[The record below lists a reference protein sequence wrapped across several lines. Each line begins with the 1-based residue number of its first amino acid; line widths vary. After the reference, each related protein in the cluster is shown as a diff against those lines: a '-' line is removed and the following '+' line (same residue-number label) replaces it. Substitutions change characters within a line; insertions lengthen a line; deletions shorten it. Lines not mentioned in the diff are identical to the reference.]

1 MHPIL
6 KTLRRSEEY
15 RRLCA
20 AVAES
25 RGPVSVF
32 GLNEAHKTHMAS
44 AIAGETG
51 ICALYIAQ
59 NEPAAISAYE
69 DISKYN
75 ENAMLFPTRDISLAA
90 NAYAVSAEIE
100 MRRIEVLS
108 RLSEGAP
115 CFIVAPIEALLQRL
129 VRPAVL
135 NSFIHTLR
143 IGDSIG
149 PDELFG
155 SLASAGYERV
165 DLCGER
171 GQMARRGGYI
181 DIFPIDAAYP
191 VRIEFFDT
199 DIDTMR
205 EYDPLTQRSTRN
217 TEYIRIP
224 PATEV
229 PCGSLAMRAAASRMK
244 GIDAFNEARELL
256 EQGVMPADPL
266 NLLPMLYQD
275 GACLLDYLPDNAA
288 VFFDEPPRSEESSSI
303 AYNIFM
309 ESLSGFISQ
318 GVAHKLQAGLMFS
331 PAEVISRLDAGKT
344 VMLYT
349 LNSTYNAIRPKAL
362 FSFNTRS
369 VPRYLKVDEL
379 LRDDIIHWRRNGT
392 AVAIFAGAHADRIG
406 ESLQE
411 MGLDAPTAESLERGL
426 VPGELIIVR
435 ESLPRGFE
443 YPELHVAAITE
454 YELFGA
460 AKRPAPKRAKKHQLA
475 FSELNVGDLIVHEVH
490 GIGRFAGVETI
501 EADGRVRDYIR
512 LIYRDGNSLCLPT
525 DQLDRV
531 QRYVGTGEEPPKLS
545 KIGSSEWQKTV
556 SRAREGV
563 KKLAFDLAKLYG
575 ERASRKGFSF
585 SPDTPWQTMMESDFP
600 YEETPDQLTC
610 IEEIKRDMESPRVM
624 DRLLCGDVG
633 YGKTEVALRAVFKA
647 VMDSKQ
653 VIFLVPTTILAQQH
667 YNTAVSRFAGF
678 PVRVRMLSRFT
689 PKKEVR
695 RTLDELESGE
705 ADVVIGTHRLLGKDV
720 KFKDPGLFVIDE
732 EHRFG
737 VGHKEQIKE
746 LKKDLDVLTL
756 SATPIPRTLH
766 MSMTGIRDMSVIE
779 TPPEH
784 RYPVRTFVMEYSESM
799 VREAVLKELGRGG
812 QVFFVYNRVQDM
824 ERFAGKLKSFMPE
837 VRIAFAHG
845 QMPERTLERTMIE
858 FIEHKYDLLLC
869 STIIES
875 GLDINNVNT
884 IIIYD
889 ADKLGL
895 AQLYQLRGRVG
906 RGTRLAYAYLM
917 TKSGA
922 VLTEVAAKRLKAIGE
937 FTQFGSGFKIAMRD
951 LEIRGAGNILGPEQ
965 HGFMSQ
971 VGYEMYLRLIDQ
983 AVKEA
988 RGEEQREQVHCVV
1001 NIPLDANI
1009 PPKYIGRTEERMSMY
1024 RRIASIK
1031 SKGDM
1036 QDVQD
1041 ELIDR
1046 YGDIPE
1052 MVQNLLDISVIKGS
1066 AEMAYITNLS
1076 VNEGEVKFAFD
1087 SGAPID
1093 PSKLLNLA
1101 KRIKGA
1107 RFFMAETPVLQIIQ
1121 RNATI
1126 PNIMRSLLQIIH
1138 ALADCID
1145 SKR

>member
-1 MHPIL
+1 
-6 KTLRRSEEY
+6 
-15 RRLCA
+15 
-20 AVAES
+20 
-25 RGPVSVF
+25 
-32 GLNEAHKTHMAS
+32 
-44 AIAGETG
+44 
-51 ICALYIAQ
+51 
-59 NEPAAISAYE
+59 
-69 DISKYN
+69 
-75 ENAMLFPTRDISLAA
+75 
-90 NAYAVSAEIE
+90 
-100 MRRIEVLS
+100 
-108 RLSEGAP
+108 
-115 CFIVAPIEALLQRL
+115 
-129 VRPAVL
+129 
-135 NSFIHTLR
+135 
-143 IGDSIG
+143 
-149 PDELFG
+149 
-155 SLASAGYERV
+155 
-165 DLCGER
+165 
-171 GQMARRGGYI
+171 
-181 DIFPIDAAYP
+181 
-191 VRIEFFDT
+191 
-199 DIDTMR
+199 
-205 EYDPLTQRSTRN
+205 
-217 TEYIRIP
+217 
-224 PATEV
+224 
-229 PCGSLAMRAAASRMK
+229 
-244 GIDAFNEARELL
+244 
-256 EQGVMPADPL
+256 
-266 NLLPMLYQD
+266 
-275 GACLLDYLPDNAA
+275 
-288 VFFDEPPRSEESSSI
+288 
-303 AYNIFM
+303 
-309 ESLSGFISQ
+309 
-318 GVAHKLQAGLMFS
+318 
-331 PAEVISRLDAGKT
+331 
-344 VMLYT
+344 
-349 LNSTYNAIRPKAL
+349 
-362 FSFNTRS
+362 
-369 VPRYLKVDEL
+369 
-379 LRDDIIHWRRNGT
+379 
-392 AVAIFAGAHADRIG
+392 
-406 ESLQE
+406 

-746 LKKDLDVLTL
+746 LKKELDVLTL

-799 VREAVLKELGRGG
+799 VREAVLKEMGRGG

-1093 PSKLLNLA
+1093 PSKVLNLA

>member
-1 MHPIL
+1 
-6 KTLRRSEEY
+6 
-15 RRLCA
+15 
-20 AVAES
+20 
-25 RGPVSVF
+25 
-32 GLNEAHKTHMAS
+32 
-44 AIAGETG
+44 
-51 ICALYIAQ
+51 
-59 NEPAAISAYE
+59 
-69 DISKYN
+69 
-75 ENAMLFPTRDISLAA
+75 MLL
-90 NAYAVSAEIE
+90 
-100 MRRIEVLS
+100 
-108 RLSEGAP
+108 
-115 CFIVAPIEALLQRL
+115 
-129 VRPAVL
+129 
-135 NSFIHTLR
+135 
-143 IGDSIG
+143 
-149 PDELFG
+149 
-155 SLASAGYERV
+155 
-165 DLCGER
+165 
-171 GQMARRGGYI
+171 
-181 DIFPIDAAYP
+181 
-191 VRIEFFDT
+191 
-199 DIDTMR
+199 
-205 EYDPLTQRSTRN
+205 
-217 TEYIRIP
+217 
-224 PATEV
+224 
-229 PCGSLAMRAAASRMK
+229 
-244 GIDAFNEARELL
+244 
-256 EQGVMPADPL
+256 
-266 NLLPMLYQD
+266 
-275 GACLLDYLPDNAA
+275 
-288 VFFDEPPRSEESSSI
+288 
-303 AYNIFM
+303 
-309 ESLSGFISQ
+309 
-318 GVAHKLQAGLMFS
+318 
-331 PAEVISRLDAGKT
+331 
-344 VMLYT
+344 
-349 LNSTYNAIRPKAL
+349 
-362 FSFNTRS
+362 
-369 VPRYLKVDEL
+369 
-379 LRDDIIHWRRNGT
+379 
-392 AVAIFAGAHADRIG
+392 
-406 ESLQE
+406 
-411 MGLDAPTAESLERGL
+411 
-426 VPGELIIVR
+426 
-435 ESLPRGFE
+435 
-443 YPELHVAAITE
+443 
-454 YELFGA
+454 
-460 AKRPAPKRAKKHQLA
+460 
-475 FSELNVGDLIVHEVH
+475 
-490 GIGRFAGVETI
+490 
-501 EADGRVRDYIR
+501 
-512 LIYRDGNSLCLPT
+512 LIY
-525 DQLDRV
+525 
-531 QRYVGTGEEPPKLS
+531 
-545 KIGSSEWQKTV
+545 SE
-556 SRAREGV
+556 A
-563 KKLAFDLAKLYG
+563 Y
-575 ERASRKGFSF
+575 
-585 SPDTPWQTMMESDFP
+585 
-600 YEETPDQLTC
+600 
-610 IEEIKRDMESPRVM
+610 
-624 DRLLCGDVG
+624 
-633 YGKTEVALRAVFKA
+633 
-647 VMDSKQ
+647 
-653 VIFLVPTTILAQQH
+653 
-667 YNTAVSRFAGF
+667 AVSRFAGF

-746 LKKDLDVLTL
+746 LKKELDVLTL

-799 VREAVLKELGRGG
+799 VREAVLKEMGRGG

>member
-1 MHPIL
+1 
-6 KTLRRSEEY
+6 
-15 RRLCA
+15 
-20 AVAES
+20 
-25 RGPVSVF
+25 
-32 GLNEAHKTHMAS
+32 
-44 AIAGETG
+44 
-51 ICALYIAQ
+51 
-59 NEPAAISAYE
+59 
-69 DISKYN
+69 
-75 ENAMLFPTRDISLAA
+75 
-90 NAYAVSAEIE
+90 
-100 MRRIEVLS
+100 
-108 RLSEGAP
+108 
-115 CFIVAPIEALLQRL
+115 
-129 VRPAVL
+129 
-135 NSFIHTLR
+135 
-143 IGDSIG
+143 
-149 PDELFG
+149 
-155 SLASAGYERV
+155 
-165 DLCGER
+165 
-171 GQMARRGGYI
+171 
-181 DIFPIDAAYP
+181 
-191 VRIEFFDT
+191 
-199 DIDTMR
+199 
-205 EYDPLTQRSTRN
+205 
-217 TEYIRIP
+217 
-224 PATEV
+224 
-229 PCGSLAMRAAASRMK
+229 
-244 GIDAFNEARELL
+244 
-256 EQGVMPADPL
+256 
-266 NLLPMLYQD
+266 
-275 GACLLDYLPDNAA
+275 
-288 VFFDEPPRSEESSSI
+288 
-303 AYNIFM
+303 
-309 ESLSGFISQ
+309 
-318 GVAHKLQAGLMFS
+318 
-331 PAEVISRLDAGKT
+331 
-344 VMLYT
+344 
-349 LNSTYNAIRPKAL
+349 
-362 FSFNTRS
+362 
-369 VPRYLKVDEL
+369 
-379 LRDDIIHWRRNGT
+379 
-392 AVAIFAGAHADRIG
+392 
-406 ESLQE
+406 

-746 LKKDLDVLTL
+746 LKKELDVLTL

-799 VREAVLKELGRGG
+799 VREAVLKEMGRGG

>member
-1 MHPIL
+1 
-6 KTLRRSEEY
+6 
-15 RRLCA
+15 
-20 AVAES
+20 
-25 RGPVSVF
+25 
-32 GLNEAHKTHMAS
+32 
-44 AIAGETG
+44 
-51 ICALYIAQ
+51 
-59 NEPAAISAYE
+59 
-69 DISKYN
+69 
-75 ENAMLFPTRDISLAA
+75 
-90 NAYAVSAEIE
+90 
-100 MRRIEVLS
+100 
-108 RLSEGAP
+108 
-115 CFIVAPIEALLQRL
+115 
-129 VRPAVL
+129 
-135 NSFIHTLR
+135 
-143 IGDSIG
+143 
-149 PDELFG
+149 
-155 SLASAGYERV
+155 
-165 DLCGER
+165 
-171 GQMARRGGYI
+171 
-181 DIFPIDAAYP
+181 
-191 VRIEFFDT
+191 
-199 DIDTMR
+199 
-205 EYDPLTQRSTRN
+205 
-217 TEYIRIP
+217 
-224 PATEV
+224 
-229 PCGSLAMRAAASRMK
+229 
-244 GIDAFNEARELL
+244 
-256 EQGVMPADPL
+256 
-266 NLLPMLYQD
+266 
-275 GACLLDYLPDNAA
+275 
-288 VFFDEPPRSEESSSI
+288 
-303 AYNIFM
+303 
-309 ESLSGFISQ
+309 
-318 GVAHKLQAGLMFS
+318 
-331 PAEVISRLDAGKT
+331 
-344 VMLYT
+344 
-349 LNSTYNAIRPKAL
+349 
-362 FSFNTRS
+362 
-369 VPRYLKVDEL
+369 
-379 LRDDIIHWRRNGT
+379 
-392 AVAIFAGAHADRIG
+392 
-406 ESLQE
+406 
-411 MGLDAPTAESLERGL
+411 
-426 VPGELIIVR
+426 
-435 ESLPRGFE
+435 
-443 YPELHVAAITE
+443 
-454 YELFGA
+454 
-460 AKRPAPKRAKKHQLA
+460 
-475 FSELNVGDLIVHEVH
+475 
-490 GIGRFAGVETI
+490 
-501 EADGRVRDYIR
+501 
-512 LIYRDGNSLCLPT
+512 
-525 DQLDRV
+525 
-531 QRYVGTGEEPPKLS
+531 
-545 KIGSSEWQKTV
+545 
-556 SRAREGV
+556 
-563 KKLAFDLAKLYG
+563 
-575 ERASRKGFSF
+575 
-585 SPDTPWQTMMESDFP
+585 MMESDFP

-689 PKKEVR
+689 PKKEVG

-799 VREAVLKELGRGG
+799 VREAVLKEMGRGG

-858 FIEHKYDLLLC
+858 FIERKYDLLLC

>member
-1 MHPIL
+1 M
-6 KTLRRSEEY
+6 
-15 RRLCA
+15 
-20 AVAES
+20 
-25 RGPVSVF
+25 
-32 GLNEAHKTHMAS
+32 
-44 AIAGETG
+44 
-51 ICALYIAQ
+51 
-59 NEPAAISAYE
+59 
-69 DISKYN
+69 
-75 ENAMLFPTRDISLAA
+75 
-90 NAYAVSAEIE
+90 
-100 MRRIEVLS
+100 
-108 RLSEGAP
+108 
-115 CFIVAPIEALLQRL
+115 
-129 VRPAVL
+129 
-135 NSFIHTLR
+135 
-143 IGDSIG
+143 
-149 PDELFG
+149 
-155 SLASAGYERV
+155 
-165 DLCGER
+165 
-171 GQMARRGGYI
+171 
-181 DIFPIDAAYP
+181 
-191 VRIEFFDT
+191 
-199 DIDTMR
+199 
-205 EYDPLTQRSTRN
+205 
-217 TEYIRIP
+217 
-224 PATEV
+224 
-229 PCGSLAMRAAASRMK
+229 
-244 GIDAFNEARELL
+244 
-256 EQGVMPADPL
+256 
-266 NLLPMLYQD
+266 
-275 GACLLDYLPDNAA
+275 
-288 VFFDEPPRSEESSSI
+288 
-303 AYNIFM
+303 
-309 ESLSGFISQ
+309 
-318 GVAHKLQAGLMFS
+318 
-331 PAEVISRLDAGKT
+331 
-344 VMLYT
+344 
-349 LNSTYNAIRPKAL
+349 
-362 FSFNTRS
+362 
-369 VPRYLKVDEL
+369 
-379 LRDDIIHWRRNGT
+379 
-392 AVAIFAGAHADRIG
+392 
-406 ESLQE
+406 
-411 MGLDAPTAESLERGL
+411 
-426 VPGELIIVR
+426 
-435 ESLPRGFE
+435 
-443 YPELHVAAITE
+443 
-454 YELFGA
+454 
-460 AKRPAPKRAKKHQLA
+460 
-475 FSELNVGDLIVHEVH
+475 
-490 GIGRFAGVETI
+490 ETI

-799 VREAVLKELGRGG
+799 VREAVLKEMGRGG

>member
-1 MHPIL
+1 
-6 KTLRRSEEY
+6 
-15 RRLCA
+15 
-20 AVAES
+20 
-25 RGPVSVF
+25 
-32 GLNEAHKTHMAS
+32 
-44 AIAGETG
+44 
-51 ICALYIAQ
+51 
-59 NEPAAISAYE
+59 
-69 DISKYN
+69 
-75 ENAMLFPTRDISLAA
+75 
-90 NAYAVSAEIE
+90 
-100 MRRIEVLS
+100 
-108 RLSEGAP
+108 
-115 CFIVAPIEALLQRL
+115 
-129 VRPAVL
+129 
-135 NSFIHTLR
+135 
-143 IGDSIG
+143 
-149 PDELFG
+149 
-155 SLASAGYERV
+155 
-165 DLCGER
+165 
-171 GQMARRGGYI
+171 
-181 DIFPIDAAYP
+181 
-191 VRIEFFDT
+191 
-199 DIDTMR
+199 
-205 EYDPLTQRSTRN
+205 
-217 TEYIRIP
+217 
-224 PATEV
+224 
-229 PCGSLAMRAAASRMK
+229 
-244 GIDAFNEARELL
+244 
-256 EQGVMPADPL
+256 
-266 NLLPMLYQD
+266 
-275 GACLLDYLPDNAA
+275 
-288 VFFDEPPRSEESSSI
+288 
-303 AYNIFM
+303 
-309 ESLSGFISQ
+309 
-318 GVAHKLQAGLMFS
+318 
-331 PAEVISRLDAGKT
+331 
-344 VMLYT
+344 
-349 LNSTYNAIRPKAL
+349 
-362 FSFNTRS
+362 
-369 VPRYLKVDEL
+369 
-379 LRDDIIHWRRNGT
+379 
-392 AVAIFAGAHADRIG
+392 
-406 ESLQE
+406 

-799 VREAVLKELGRGG
+799 VREAVLKEMGRGG

>member
-1 MHPIL
+1 
-6 KTLRRSEEY
+6 
-15 RRLCA
+15 
-20 AVAES
+20 
-25 RGPVSVF
+25 
-32 GLNEAHKTHMAS
+32 
-44 AIAGETG
+44 
-51 ICALYIAQ
+51 
-59 NEPAAISAYE
+59 
-69 DISKYN
+69 
-75 ENAMLFPTRDISLAA
+75 
-90 NAYAVSAEIE
+90 
-100 MRRIEVLS
+100 
-108 RLSEGAP
+108 
-115 CFIVAPIEALLQRL
+115 
-129 VRPAVL
+129 
-135 NSFIHTLR
+135 
-143 IGDSIG
+143 
-149 PDELFG
+149 
-155 SLASAGYERV
+155 
-165 DLCGER
+165 
-171 GQMARRGGYI
+171 
-181 DIFPIDAAYP
+181 
-191 VRIEFFDT
+191 
-199 DIDTMR
+199 
-205 EYDPLTQRSTRN
+205 
-217 TEYIRIP
+217 
-224 PATEV
+224 
-229 PCGSLAMRAAASRMK
+229 
-244 GIDAFNEARELL
+244 
-256 EQGVMPADPL
+256 
-266 NLLPMLYQD
+266 
-275 GACLLDYLPDNAA
+275 
-288 VFFDEPPRSEESSSI
+288 
-303 AYNIFM
+303 
-309 ESLSGFISQ
+309 
-318 GVAHKLQAGLMFS
+318 
-331 PAEVISRLDAGKT
+331 
-344 VMLYT
+344 
-349 LNSTYNAIRPKAL
+349 
-362 FSFNTRS
+362 
-369 VPRYLKVDEL
+369 
-379 LRDDIIHWRRNGT
+379 
-392 AVAIFAGAHADRIG
+392 
-406 ESLQE
+406 
-411 MGLDAPTAESLERGL
+411 
-426 VPGELIIVR
+426 
-435 ESLPRGFE
+435 
-443 YPELHVAAITE
+443 
-454 YELFGA
+454 
-460 AKRPAPKRAKKHQLA
+460 
-475 FSELNVGDLIVHEVH
+475 
-490 GIGRFAGVETI
+490 
-501 EADGRVRDYIR
+501 
-512 LIYRDGNSLCLPT
+512 
-525 DQLDRV
+525 
-531 QRYVGTGEEPPKLS
+531 
-545 KIGSSEWQKTV
+545 
-556 SRAREGV
+556 
-563 KKLAFDLAKLYG
+563 
-575 ERASRKGFSF
+575 
-585 SPDTPWQTMMESDFP
+585 
-600 YEETPDQLTC
+600 
-610 IEEIKRDMESPRVM
+610 M

-746 LKKDLDVLTL
+746 LKKELDVLTL

-799 VREAVLKELGRGG
+799 VREAVLKEMGRGG

>member
-1 MHPIL
+1 M
-6 KTLRRSEEY
+6 
-15 RRLCA
+15 
-20 AVAES
+20 
-25 RGPVSVF
+25 
-32 GLNEAHKTHMAS
+32 
-44 AIAGETG
+44 
-51 ICALYIAQ
+51 
-59 NEPAAISAYE
+59 
-69 DISKYN
+69 
-75 ENAMLFPTRDISLAA
+75 
-90 NAYAVSAEIE
+90 
-100 MRRIEVLS
+100 
-108 RLSEGAP
+108 
-115 CFIVAPIEALLQRL
+115 
-129 VRPAVL
+129 
-135 NSFIHTLR
+135 
-143 IGDSIG
+143 
-149 PDELFG
+149 
-155 SLASAGYERV
+155 
-165 DLCGER
+165 
-171 GQMARRGGYI
+171 
-181 DIFPIDAAYP
+181 
-191 VRIEFFDT
+191 
-199 DIDTMR
+199 
-205 EYDPLTQRSTRN
+205 
-217 TEYIRIP
+217 
-224 PATEV
+224 
-229 PCGSLAMRAAASRMK
+229 
-244 GIDAFNEARELL
+244 
-256 EQGVMPADPL
+256 
-266 NLLPMLYQD
+266 
-275 GACLLDYLPDNAA
+275 
-288 VFFDEPPRSEESSSI
+288 
-303 AYNIFM
+303 
-309 ESLSGFISQ
+309 
-318 GVAHKLQAGLMFS
+318 
-331 PAEVISRLDAGKT
+331 
-344 VMLYT
+344 
-349 LNSTYNAIRPKAL
+349 
-362 FSFNTRS
+362 
-369 VPRYLKVDEL
+369 
-379 LRDDIIHWRRNGT
+379 
-392 AVAIFAGAHADRIG
+392 
-406 ESLQE
+406 
-411 MGLDAPTAESLERGL
+411 
-426 VPGELIIVR
+426 
-435 ESLPRGFE
+435 
-443 YPELHVAAITE
+443 
-454 YELFGA
+454 
-460 AKRPAPKRAKKHQLA
+460 
-475 FSELNVGDLIVHEVH
+475 
-490 GIGRFAGVETI
+490 
-501 EADGRVRDYIR
+501 
-512 LIYRDGNSLCLPT
+512 
-525 DQLDRV
+525 
-531 QRYVGTGEEPPKLS
+531 
-545 KIGSSEWQKTV
+545 
-556 SRAREGV
+556 

-585 SPDTPWQTMMESDFP
+585 SSDTPWQTMMESDFP

-689 PKKEVR
+689 PKKEVG

-799 VREAVLKELGRGG
+799 VREAVLKEMGRGG

-858 FIEHKYDLLLC
+858 FIERKYDLLLC